1 MTLELKESPVSLA
14 SQVLQV
20 RWDIQAPKVPKDK
33 KEPKVNTEPRG
44 HRVSEVVRAQLA
56 REVSQDLQALELKAT
71 EVLMEILGFL
81 GL

>member
-1 MTLELKESPVSLA
+1 M
-14 SQVLQV
+14 

-33 KEPKVNTEPRG
+33 KELKVNMELRG
-44 HRVSEVVRAQLA
+44 HRVLEVVRAQLA

>member
-1 MTLELKESPVSLA
+1 MCDQVNMEL
-14 SQVLQV
+14 
-20 RWDIQAPKVPKDK
+20 
-33 KEPKVNTEPRG
+33 RG

-71 EVLMEILGFL
+71 EVWFILRSIKDLVQLDSQTVCHYKIFYVWLLQVLMEILGFL